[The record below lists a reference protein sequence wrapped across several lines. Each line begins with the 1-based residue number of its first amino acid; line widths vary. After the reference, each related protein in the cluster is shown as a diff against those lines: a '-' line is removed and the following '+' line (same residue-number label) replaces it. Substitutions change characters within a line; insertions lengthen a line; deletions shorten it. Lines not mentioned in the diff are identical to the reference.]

1 MRLTI
6 ELFATLI
13 LGYALIILSV
23 NAINAYCDPMDD
35 YVDARRQQRDERR

>member
-23 NAINAYCDPMDD
+23 NAINAYCDRMDD
-35 YVDARRQQRDERR
+35 YVDDRRKQREQR